1 MKGINPLERHFEK
14 LILALVALGLLAW
27 VGADLM
33 GVTAETVKMGGKQ
46 VTLDEIGSTLGA
58 RTKKLGESQGSSE
71 SPIKFDAV
79 PAGEGVKSVQS
90 RYVAPVAGTDAL
102 PNSSPALA
110 SKLFKQQQGG
120 QNTWY
125 HEPSFG
131 PVVMVS
137 PIAQSEG
144 AVAADLAK
152 TDPKLAKALEARPG
166 WSKGDRNVIW
176 TTPTATLNLKAIRE
190 ELARAEANANP
201 PREAIP
207 ASWRN
212 SGVYLVDVVFERQK
226 MNDDGTWPNEETFE
240 IVAPLPG
247 QPSFRDQNITSPGK
261 VFEAM
266 RADKAMQTKILQPA
280 FFKLERGNAT
290 ETVKPAAV
298 AGESKEVTDKRA
310 ALDKKQKEL
319 ADKEDAL
326 AKAGGEYYDKDK
338 PDDSS
343 KKKGKK
349 GDKGDSGTV
358 GGGGGPGGGGG
369 GSGIG
374 GRPPGDGESDPNSPK
389 AIVKRKRLTG
399 ERDKLKD
406 EAGRLAKEL
415 AALTGTKA
423 SPEKAVDAAAASGVN
438 VDDTMQVWA
447 HDISVQPGA
456 TYRYRCRVGVL
467 NPFLGRK
474 RQLVEA
480 QQPLDARFQILT
492 SGKGAWS
499 EVTVNTPYAFY
510 AVDAYP
516 PDGIGSLGSAQL
528 EVFRLIDGV
537 WRSHKFATE
546 PGDAI
551 GHQMKLDG
559 DAGDADFDAGW
570 YVVAVMDD
578 LAAQSRDARSKPTL
592 VVVARRDGQGVEIRS
607 PLADQASEQRRKL
620 QDRVRSDRD
629 AKSAPAAGSGG
640 AAAGS

>member
-46 VTLDEIGSTLGA
+46 VTLDEIGGTLGDRA
-58 RTKKLGESQGSSE
+58 KKLGENQRSTE
-71 SPIKFDAV
+71 SPVKFDAV
-79 PAGEGVKSVQS
+79 PAGEGIKSVQS
-90 RYVAPVAGTDAL
+90 KYAAPVAGTDTL

-125 HEPSFG
+125 HQPTFG

-166 WSKGDRNVIW
+166 WSKTDRNVIW

-190 ELARAEANANP
+190 ELARAEATANP
-201 PREAIP
+201 PKEAIP

-212 SGVYLVDVVFERQK
+212 SGLYLVDVVFERQQ
-226 MNDDGTWPNEETFE
+226 MQSDGSWGAAQ
-240 IVAPLPG
+240 IVEPLPG
-247 QPSFRDQNITSPGK
+247 QPTFRGQTITSPGK

-266 RADKAMQTKILQPA
+266 RADKAMQTKILQPT
-280 FFKLERGNAT
+280 FFKLERGNAS
-290 ETVKPAAV
+290 ETTKPAAV
-298 AGESKEVTDKRA
+298 AGESKEVTDKRT

-319 ADKEDAL
+319 ADKEEAL
-326 AKAGGEYYDKDK
+326 TKAGGEYYDKDK
-338 PDDSS
+338 PDDTS

-389 AIVKRKRLTG
+389 AITKRKRLTG
-399 ERDKLKD
+399 ERDKLRD
-406 EAGRLAKEL
+406 DAARITKEL
-415 AALTGTKA
+415 SALTGTKVSTDKPA
-423 SPEKAVDAAAASGVN
+423 DAAAASGVN
-438 VDDTMQVWA
+438 VDDTMNVWA
-447 HDISVQPGA
+447 HDIGVQPGA
-456 TYRYRCRVGVL
+456 TYRYRCSVAVL

-480 QQPLDARFQILT
+480 QQPLDAQFQILT
-492 SGKGAWS
+492 QASEWS
-499 EVTVNTPYAFY
+499 EVAVNAPYAFY

-537 WRSHKFATE
+537 WRSHKFAIE

-551 GHQMKLDG
+551 GRQVKLDEG
-559 DAGDADFDAGW
+559 AGDANFDAGW

-592 VVVARRDGQGVEIRS
+592 VVVARRDGQTIEIRS
-607 PLADQASEQRRKL
+607 PQADQSSEQRRKL
-620 QDRVRSDRD
+620 QDRVRAERD
-629 AKSAPAAGSGG
+629 AKPAGAAGSDG

>member
-14 LILALVALGLLAW
+14 LVLALVALGLLAW

-46 VTLDEIGSTLGA
+46 VTLDEIGSTLGDRA
-58 RTKKLGESQGSSE
+58 KKLGENQRSTE
-71 SPIKFDAV
+71 SPVKFDAV
-79 PAGEGVKSVQS
+79 PAGEGIKSVQS
-90 RYVAPVAGTDAL
+90 KYAAPVAGTDAL

-125 HEPSFG
+125 HEPTFG
-131 PVVMVS
+131 PVVMAS

-166 WSKGDRNVIW
+166 WSKTDRNVIW

-190 ELARAEANANP
+190 ELARAEATANP
-201 PREAIP
+201 PKEAIP

-212 SGVYLVDVVFERQK
+212 SGLYLVDVVFERQQLQA
-226 MNDDGTWPNEETFE
+226 DGSWGATQ
-240 IVAPLPG
+240 IVEPLPG
-247 QPSFRDQNITSPGK
+247 QPTFRGQSITSPGK

-266 RADKAMQTKILQPA
+266 RADKTMQTKILQPA
-280 FFKLERGNAT
+280 FFKLERGNPSDT
-290 ETVKPAAV
+290 TKPVAA
-298 AGESKEVTDKRA
+298 AGESKEITDKRA

-319 ADKEDAL
+319 ADKEEAL

-338 PDDSS
+338 PDDTS

-406 EAGRLAKEL
+406 EAARITKEL
-415 AALTGTKA
+415 AALTGTKVA
-423 SPEKAVDAAAASGVN
+423 TDKPAEAAAASGVN

-456 TYRYRCRVGVL
+456 TYRYRCSVAVL

-480 QQPLDARFQILT
+480 QQPLDAQFQILT
-492 SGKGAWS
+492 APSAWT
-499 EVTVNTPYAFY
+499 EVAVNAPYAFY

-537 WRSHKFATE
+537 WRSHKFAIE

-551 GHQMKLDG
+551 GRQVKLDEGSG
-559 DAGDADFDAGW
+559 DANFDGGW
-570 YVVAVMDD
+570 YVVAVMED

-592 VVVARRDGQGVEIRS
+592 VVVARRDGQLIEIRS
-607 PLADQASEQRRKL
+607 PQADQASEQRRKL
-620 QDRVRSDRD
+620 QDRVRAERD
-629 AKSAPAAGSGG
+629 AKPGAAAGSGG
-640 AAAGS
+640 SSAGT

>member
-27 VGADLM
+27 VGADVM

-46 VTLDEIGSTLGA
+46 VTLDEIAGTLGDRA
-58 RTKKLGESQGSSE
+58 KKLGENQRSTE
-71 SPIKFDAV
+71 SPVKFDAV
-79 PAGEGVKSVQS
+79 PAGEGIKSVQS
-90 RYVAPVAGTDAL
+90 KYAAPVAGTDTL

-125 HEPSFG
+125 HQPTFG

-166 WSKGDRNVIW
+166 WSKTDRNVIW

-190 ELARAEANANP
+190 ELARAEATANP
-201 PREAIP
+201 PKEAIP

-212 SGVYLVDVVFERQK
+212 SGLYLVDVVFERQQ
-226 MNDDGTWPNEETFE
+226 MQSDGSWGAAQ
-240 IVAPLPG
+240 IVEPLPG
-247 QPSFRDQNITSPGK
+247 QPTFRGQTITSPGK

-280 FFKLERGNAT
+280 FFKLERGNAS
-290 ETVKPAAV
+290 ETTKPAAV

-319 ADKEDAL
+319 SEKEEAL
-326 AKAGGEYYDKDK
+326 TKAGGEYYDKDK
-338 PDDSS
+338 PDDAS

-349 GDKGDSGTV
+349 GDSGT
-358 GGGGGPGGGGG
+358 GSGGGGPGGGGSGAAGPG
-369 GSGIG
+369 GGDSG
-374 GRPPGDGESDPNSPK
+374 SNSPA
-389 AIVKRKRLTG
+389 AIKKRKRLTE
-399 ERDKLKD
+399 ERDKLRD
-406 EAGRLAKEL
+406 EAARITKEL

-423 SPEKAVDAAAASGVN
+423 ATDKSAEAAAASGVN

-456 TYRYRCRVGVL
+456 TYRYRCSVAVL

-480 QQPLDARFQILT
+480 QQPLDAQFQILT
-492 SGKGAWS
+492 QASEWS
-499 EVTVNTPYAFY
+499 EVAVNAPYAFY

-537 WRSHKFATE
+537 WRSHKFAIE

-551 GHQMKLDG
+551 GRQVKLDEG
-559 DAGDADFDAGW
+559 AEDADFDAGW

-592 VVVARRDGQGVEIRS
+592 VVVARRDGQTIEIRS
-607 PLADQASEQRRKL
+607 PQADQTSEQRRKL
-620 QDRVRSDRD
+620 QDRVRAERD
-629 AKSAPAAGSGG
+629 AKPAGAAGSDG

>member
-1 MKGINPLERHFEK
+1 MKGIHPLERHFEK

-46 VTLDEIGSTLGA
+46 VTLDEIGETLGKRA
-58 RTKKLGESQGSSE
+58 SKLGENQRSTE
-71 SPIKFDAV
+71 SPIQFGAV
-79 PAGEGVKSVQS
+79 PAGEGIKSVNS
-90 RYVAPVAGTDAL
+90 KYSAPVAGTEPL
-102 PNSSPALA
+102 PASGPALA

-125 HEPSFG
+125 HQPTFG
-131 PVVMVS
+131 SVTMAS

-166 WSKGDRNVIW
+166 WSKTDRNVIW

-190 ELARAEANANP
+190 ELARAEATANP
-201 PREAIP
+201 PKEAIP

-212 SGVYLVDVVFERQK
+212 SGLYLVDVVFERQK
-226 MNDDGTWPNEETFE
+226 MQSDGSWGATE
-240 IVAPLPG
+240 IVEPLPG
-247 QPSFRDQNITSPGK
+247 QPTFRGQTITSPGK

-266 RADKAMQTKILQPA
+266 RADKTMQTRILQPA
-280 FFKLERGNAT
+280 FFKLERGNASEVT
-290 ETVKPAAV
+290 KPAAA
-298 AGESKEVTDKRA
+298 AGESKEITDKRA

-319 ADKEDAL
+319 TDKEEAL
-326 AKAGGEYYDKDK
+326 TKAGGEYYDKDK

-406 EAGRLAKEL
+406 EAARITKEL
-415 AALTGTKA
+415 SALTGTKVSTDKPA
-423 SPEKAVDAAAASGVN
+423 EAAAASGVN
-438 VDDTMQVWA
+438 VDDSMQVWA
-447 HDISVQPGA
+447 HDIAVQPGA
-456 TYRYRCRVGVL
+456 TYRYRCSVAVL

-480 QQPLDARFQILT
+480 QQPLDAQFQILT
-492 SGKGAWS
+492 QASQWS
-499 EVTVNTPYAFY
+499 EVAVNAPYAFY

-537 WRSHKFATE
+537 WRSHKFAIE

-551 GHQMKLDG
+551 GRQVKLDEG
-559 DAGDADFDAGW
+559 AGDADFDAGW

-592 VVVARRDGQGVEIRS
+592 VVVARRDGQTIEIRS
-607 PLADQASEQRRKL
+607 PQADQSSEQRRKL
-620 QDRVRSDRD
+620 QDRVRAERD
-629 AKSAPAAGSGG
+629 AKPAGAAGSGG
-640 AAAGS
+640 ASAGS